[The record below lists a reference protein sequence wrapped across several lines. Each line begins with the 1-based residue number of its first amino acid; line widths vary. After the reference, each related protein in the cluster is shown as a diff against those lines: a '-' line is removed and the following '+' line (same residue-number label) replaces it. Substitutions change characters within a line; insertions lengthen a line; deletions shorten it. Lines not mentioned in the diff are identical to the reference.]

1 MITNVTLRQLVDAD
15 CDWSE
20 GDETINAAIR
30 ELALRELL
38 TRTEAEYENEKH
50 TTGIYV
56 DLSKFWTDMAK
67 KLGWTPEMGYEL

>member
-1 MITNVTLRQLVDAD
+1 MITDATLHQLVEPD

-50 TTGIYV
+50 TMGMYV

-67 KLGWTPEMGYEL
+67 KLGWTPEIYFV